1 MLLNR
6 GLVQLGTCQHCGN
19 DHIPQKVISQMPKAS
34 LYVAELQINFEFLEL
49 LVEDV
54 DGMVFIQL
62 QKVLKEGPPNV
73 ARFFFLC
80 LPHDLVESFN
90 LLLRLEESHQDL
102 LALALSLTERDHLVD
117 YVRLHILL
125 GVLVSRY
132 SLHPFIGE

>member
-1 MLLNR
+1 
-6 GLVQLGTCQHCGN
+6 
-19 DHIPQKVISQMPKAS
+19 MPKAS
-34 LYVAELQINFEFLEL
+34 LYVAELQIHFEFLEL

-62 QKVLKEGPPNV
+62 QKVLKEGSPNV

-102 LALALSLTERDHLVD
+102 LALALSLTERNHLVD